1 MSDLAEY
8 LILDVAE
15 PMAKLLV
22 VLERIHGLAHY
33 PVNDLV
39 NELLDFVSY
48 YNPDYHLK
56 AYCRL
61 VEQTAIQQYGN
72 VDAATEL
79 SSVLYELGNSV
90 VRQFT
95 MLGYY
100 TRVNDGVLYQLSHWI
115 NPTTWLLVRTFP
127 FEMDR
132 GYTPVNR

>member
-22 VLERIHGLAHY
+22 LIEENYSLAHY
-33 PVNDLV
+33 PINDLV
-39 NELLDFVSY
+39 NELLDFISY
-48 YNPDYHLK
+48 YNPDFHLQ
-56 AYCRL
+56 AYCKL
-61 VEQTAIQQYGN
+61 VE
-72 VDAATEL
+72 E
-79 SSVLYELGNSV
+79 SVLRNTNDLTKATRFSNVVYELGNSV

-115 NPTTWLLVRTFP
+115 NPTTWLLVRTYP
-127 FEMDR
+127 FEIDK
-132 GYTPVNR
+132 GYTPVFR